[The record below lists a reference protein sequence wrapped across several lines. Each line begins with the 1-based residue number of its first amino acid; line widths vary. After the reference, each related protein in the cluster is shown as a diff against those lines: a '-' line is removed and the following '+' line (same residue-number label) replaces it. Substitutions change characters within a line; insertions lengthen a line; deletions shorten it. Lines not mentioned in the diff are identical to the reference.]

1 MICGYKHR
9 HQIPRLVHRIELK
22 EVMKTSPENRKTAR
36 KTEMIPVKAQRA
48 IKSKKHV
55 PATRVLAT
63 FDDLLGD
70 FNRRFRESIWEPW
83 EWEPLEPYVAEF
95 PVREAFADLVDAGDK
110 FVVHAEVPGIPKD
123 KIDVTVTKDDVE
135 ISARAGIE
143 KEEKKKGYVFRE
155 RGYSSFY
162 KRIVFPEEVVP
173 EKAESTVKDG
183 VLELDIPKKTPTS
196 EPKKH
201 KVAVK

>member
-1 MICGYKHR
+1 MSEESK
-9 HQIPRLVHRIELK
+9 
-22 EVMKTSPENRKTAR
+22 KTSEKTAMVPAKAR
-36 KTEMIPVKAQRA
+36 KA
-48 IKSKKHV
+48 IRPRRHV
-55 PATRVLAT
+55 PTTHVLAT
-63 FDDLLGD
+63 FDDLLDD

-83 EWEPLEPYVAEF
+83 EWEPIVPDVAEF
-95 PVREAFADLVDAGDK
+95 PVREAFADLEDAGSK
-110 FVVHAEVPGIPKD
+110 FVVRAEVPGIPKD
-123 KIDVTVTKDDVE
+123 KINVNVTKDDVE
-135 ISARAGIE
+135 ISGEAGTA

-183 VLELDIPKKTPTS
+183 LLEVDVPKKKPTS